1 MSLLSLWFLN
11 RITVFYSKW
20 AAFHFFGSS
29 LCLTS
34 PMKNLSDSYLIK
46 IWILFDL
53 NSFQFRSNF
62 DYFQISFIIC
72 LNLDL
77 YLTEIVYFWFI
88 PDSITNLYFFSY
100 CCLSVLSLKNLCG
113 ENILTHTIHVFFIKR
128 KKLVSTSQL

>member
-20 AAFHFFGSS
+20 SVFHFFGSS

-77 YLTEIVYFWFI
+77 YMTEIVYFWLK
-88 PDSITNLYFFSY
+88 PDSN
-100 CCLSVLSLKNLCG
+100 
-113 ENILTHTIHVFFIKR
+113 LTHLLIFTFFLIVV
-128 KKLVSTSQL
+128 LVYCHWRTFVAKIFWHTQSMFSSSNEKN